1 MTSGSIQIRNE
12 RRAGLLLIA
21 AAGAALLLA
30 NGPWAEA
37 YHHALEARV
46 GPMMPRH
53 GMMSI
58 HEWIADGL
66 MALFF
71 MLVGLEVEREW
82 YEGRLNTPAE
92 RRLPII
98 AVIAGMAVPA
108 LVNLGVTRGEAGLVN
123 GWAIPAATDIAFAI
137 GVLAILGRHAPPALK
152 LLLVTVAII
161 DDIGAVVIIAIAFT
175 ADLDRAALAG
185 ALIVAGAMAAMGQFG
200 VRRLTPFIAGFV
212 VLWLLTLASG
222 VHATIAGVLAA
233 LTIPLGKSEGTSP
246 LRRLEHGIHPWVM
259 FGVVPLFGL
268 ASAGVSLGGG
278 IEALAA
284 PLPLGILLGLFVGK
298 QLGVFAAIYAV
309 VRTGLAP
316 MPRGTSWRQLWGAA
330 SLCGIGFTMS
340 LFIGALAFPGQP
352 ELIEAAKIGTLAGS
366 LLSALLGFLILRT
379 ARPVASDPEDDE
391 ECEELF
397 AADQPDNRSPRP
409 GSQERLTA
417 PTYFTPVS
425 SADPSGAP

>member
-1 MTSGSIQIRNE
+1 MATRSIQIRNE

-37 YHHALEARV
+37 YHHALEARI
-46 GPMMPRH
+46 GPALPRH
-53 GMMSI
+53 GVMSV
-58 HEWIADGL
+58 HQWIADGL

-71 MLVGLEVEREW
+71 LLVGLEVKREW

-98 AVIAGMAVPA
+98 AAIAGMAVPA
-108 LVNLGVTRGEAGLVN
+108 LVYLGVTRGEAGLVN
-123 GWAIPAATDIAFAI
+123 GWAIPAATDIAFAV

-152 LLLVTVAII
+152 LLLVTLAII
-161 DDIGAVVIIAIAFT
+161 DDIGAVVIIAVAFT
-175 ADLDRAALAG
+175 ADLDRVALAG
-185 ALIVAGAMAAMGQFG
+185 ALAVAGAMAAMGQFG
-200 VRRLTPFIAGFV
+200 VRRLTPFVAGFV
-212 VLWLLTLASG
+212 LLWLLTLASG
-222 VHATIAGVLAA
+222 VHATIAGVVAA
-233 LTIPLGKSEGTSP
+233 LTIPLGTSEGKSP
-246 LRRLEHGIHPWVM
+246 LKRLEHAIHPWVM
-259 FGVVPLFGL
+259 FGVAPLFGL
-268 ASAGVSLGGG
+268 ASAGVALGGG
-278 IEALAA
+278 ISALAA

-309 VRTGLAP
+309 VRLKLAP
-316 MPRGTSWRQLWGAA
+316 MPRGTNWRQLWGAA

-352 ELIEAAKIGTLAGS
+352 VLIEAAKIGTLAGS

-379 ARPVASDPEDDE
+379 APAVPSDPEDDE

-397 AADQPDNRSPRP
+397 AAGKTNDRWPRQDQ
-409 GSQERLTA
+409 GSA
-417 PTYFTPVS
+417 
-425 SADPSGAP
+425 